1 MEGVVDPRHVLAR
14 LWVYGLA
21 ALMALFAGFPLAWMA
36 LTSIKP
42 DREILTAVPTV
53 WPSVLEIDAYL
64 RLFETTN
71 FSAYFVNSITVA
83 GSATLLTVF
92 VGTLAAYGITRFR
105 FAGRSTIAGVMLF
118 TYMFAPIMIVVPF
131 YILMRNAGLVNSHLG
146 LVLAYTSFS
155 LPFSMWL
162 LRSFFQ
168 SIPLELEEAAMTDG
182 ATRPQ
187 AVARVIVPLALPG
200 VIAVSIFTFIVAW
213 NDYLFARV
221 LISSDNLKTLPV
233 GMQDLYTSTVT
244 DWGMMMAAGVV
255 ITLPALAF
263 FVMVQRYLIAGWGA
277 GAVKG

>member
-1 MEGVVDPRHVLAR
+1 METINTRHVLFR
-14 LWVYGLA
+14 LWLYGVAAVLA
-21 ALMALFAGFPLAWMA
+21 VVCGFPLAWMA

-42 DREILTAVPTV
+42 NREILTAVPV
-53 WPSVLEIDAYL
+53 FWPSEMHFEHYV
-64 RLFETTN
+64 RLFTTTN
-71 FSAYFVNSITVA
+71 FGAYFVNSIVVA
-83 GSATLLTVF
+83 GSATLLTVT

-105 FAGRSTIAGVMLF
+105 FQGRELIAGTMLF

-131 YILMRNAGLVNSHLG
+131 YILMRNAGLVNTHLG
-146 LVLAYTSFS
+146 LILAYASFS

-233 GMQDLYTSTVT
+233 GMQDLYVATVT

-263 FVMVQRYLIAGWGA
+263 FIAIQRYLIAGWGA